1 MIEALLQLLAPVHC
15 VFCSKAKT
23 LFCLSHQPPRLA
35 MAENLPNMQG
45 YFASELDPAML
56 AALAAF
62 KDRSMTALAP
72 VFAKMIE
79 PLIDAE
85 PWQSADVVAVPP
97 SSSKAYRSR
106 GFVPVIQILR
116 HSKNSKPILRLQ
128 LTRKIQDQRLLDARS
143 RQENLLNAFRAKG
156 VAGKKVV
163 LFDDVLTTSSTLQE
177 MRRAIELA
185 GGQVTGFCVL
195 ARRFVDSNM
204 ELEIKA

>member
-1 MIEALLQLLAPVHC
+1 M
-15 VFCSKAKT
+15 
-23 LFCLSHQPPRLA
+23 
-35 MAENLPNMQG
+35 
-45 YFASELDPAML
+45 
-56 AALAAF
+56 
-62 KDRSMTALAP
+62 
-72 VFAKMIE
+72 
-79 PLIDAE
+79 
-85 PWQSADVVAVPP
+85 
-97 SSSKAYRSR
+97 
-106 GFVPVIQILR
+106 QILR
-116 HSKNSKPILRLQ
+116 HSKNSKPIIRLQ